1 MTPDMSHMTS
11 TTSTTSRISRT
22 STTRPFAVLAL
33 ALAAA
38 LTLGCTIAPDASP
51 RDVPAEERTLLIS
64 DASEGAET
72 AGDARIY
79 LVAPADS
86 GQQRQLRSVQR
97 DSVLLP
103 DAVLGTLF
111 NGPNQSELDSRLVT
125 QIPSRTE
132 LLSTRLVGETLFVD
146 ISEEIL
152 ELTGEALT
160 LAVAQIVF
168 TANEIPGVQ
177 TVRLRVNGEDQ
188 SWPRGDGQ
196 PRSGSIRTF
205 DFPGFVESSQ
215 PPYPAAP
222 LA

>member
-1 MTPDMSHMTS
+1 MTNSMT
-11 TTSTTSRISRT
+11 TVSRLGRAFT
-22 STTRPFAVLAL
+22 ALAL

-38 LTLGCTIAPDASP
+38 VSVGCTIAPDASP
-51 RDVPAEERTLLIS
+51 RDVPAEERTLLVS
-64 DASEGAET
+64 EALEGAET

-86 GQQRQLRSVQR
+86 NQQRQLRSVQR

-103 DAVLGTLF
+103 DAVLRTLF

-125 QIPSRTE
+125 QIPSRTQ

-168 TANEIPGVQ
+168 TASEIPGVQ
-177 TVRLRVNGEDQ
+177 TIRLRVNGEDQ

-196 PRSGSIRTF
+196 PRSGSLRIF

-222 LA
+222 RA

>member
-1 MTPDMSHMTS
+1 VMDGRFRTRGTI
-11 TTSTTSRISRT
+11 RIV
-22 STTRPFAVLAL
+22 VLAASASL
-33 ALAAA
+33 MV
-38 LTLGCTIAPDASP
+38 GCTIAPDASP
-51 RDVPAEERTLLIS
+51 RDIPAEERTLLVS

-79 LVAPADS
+79 LVAPTES

-97 DSVLLP
+97 DSVPLP
-103 DAVLGTLF
+103 NEVLGTLF

-168 TANEIPGVQ
+168 TASEIPGVQ
-177 TVRLRVNGEDQ
+177 TVRLRVDGDDQ

-196 PRSGSIRTF
+196 PRSGSLRTF

-222 LA
+222 PA

>member
-1 MTPDMSHMTS
+1 MRDG
-11 TTSTTSRISRT
+11 
-22 STTRPFAVLAL
+22 TTRTIRFSAL
-33 ALAAA
+33 VATTAL
-38 LTLGCTIAPDASP
+38 LVGCTIAPDASP
-51 RDVPAEERTLLIS
+51 RDVPAEERTLLVP

-79 LVAPADS
+79 LVAPTDT

-111 NGPNQSELDSRLVT
+111 NGPNQSELDSRLLT
-125 QIPSRTE
+125 QIPTRSQ

-168 TANEIPGVQ
+168 TASEVPGVQ
-177 TVRLRVNGEDQ
+177 TVRLRVNGDDQ

-196 PRSGSIRTF
+196 PRSGSLRAF

-222 LA
+222 PA